1 MIILTTISREWDRRI
16 EKKKN
21 GDVDVTVE
29 VSLSHFSTFLLRGT
43 MI

>member
-16 EKKKN
+16 EKKN